1 MLLPALL
8 TCTLLAHAEPRP
20 LASPPP
26 AGEPIWVFLGEREAA
41 NGEVS
46 AELERLLRAGELPLT
61 DRALQRRAARRTV
74 PGLIDLHD
82 LPVSE
87 AALSAIRSTGA
98 TVRTTSRWLNAVSVM
113 ANGTERRAIES
124 LPMVASTQPV
134 RRAARP
140 VLVEGPAP
148 QAPASGGAS
157 GGGSGDGIAGISPYG
172 IALSQ
177 LEQINLVA
185 LHDRGFTGAGVV
197 IGILDTGFNRVHAAF
212 NHPEHPLEVIAE
224 WDFINGDPNT
234 AIERGD
240 NSQQHR
246 HGTWILSAIGGY
258 EPSEY
263 IGAAPDASFILAKT
277 EDVVSETP
285 IEEDYYVAGLEFIE
299 ANGGDLATSSL
310 GYFDWYLPED
320 FDGQTAVTTIAVN
333 IATANGLVCLTAAG
347 NAGHDEDPS
356 THHLGAPA
364 DAFEVITCGAVTDE
378 GATADFSSDGP
389 TVDGRVKPELLARG
403 VATAVTHSTNATGY
417 AGVSGTSLSTPLV
430 AGAVACIL
438 QARPDLT
445 VTALRSNLFA
455 TASDTLAGTA
465 PDPLFIRGYGLIRAN
480 LASIEGL
487 PPADLDWNGTVD
499 GADLGGL
506 LAQWGSCDECT
517 ECPADLT
524 GDCAVDGADLG
535 ELLSAWGGG

>member
-1 MLLPALL
+1 MLLPALIVCSSL
-8 TCTLLAHAEPRP
+8 FSTSAVRP
-20 LASPPP
+20 AAAPAAAAS
-26 AGEPIWVFLGEREAA
+26 PIWVFLDDRQAV
-41 NGEVS
+41 N
-46 AELERLLRAGELPLT
+46 AELDRVLHVGELPLT
-61 DRALQRRAARRTV
+61 DRALHRRAARRTI
-74 PGLIDLHD
+74 PGLVDFRD
-82 LPVSE
+82 LPVSD
-87 AALSAIRSTGA
+87 AALAAIRSAGA
-98 TVRTTSRWLNAVSVM
+98 TLRTTSRWLNAASVM
-113 ANGTERRAIES
+113 ATPQQRRLIES
-124 LPMVASTQPV
+124 LPMVRSTQPV
-134 RRAARP
+134 RSSPRP
-140 VLVEGPAP
+140 TIVEEPAP
-148 QAPASGGAS
+148 PAPASGGGD
-157 GGGSGDGIAGISPYG
+157 GGTGGIAGISPYG
-172 IALSQ
+172 IALPQ

-212 NHPEHPLEVIAE
+212 NHPDHPLDVIAE
-224 WDFINGDPNT
+224 WDFINDDPNT

-258 EPSEY
+258 APTEY

-277 EDVVSETP
+277 EDVASETP
-285 IEEDYYVAGLEFIE
+285 LEEDFYVAGLEFIE
-299 ANGGDLATSSL
+299 ANGGDVATSSL

-364 DAFEVITCGAVTDE
+364 DALEVITCGAVTDE
-378 GATADFSSDGP
+378 GATANFSSDGP
-389 TVDGRVKPELLARG
+389 SIDGRVKPELLARG

-438 QARPDLT
+438 QARPELT
-445 VTALRSNLFA
+445 VTALRDNLFA

-487 PPADLDWNGTVD
+487 PPADLDWSGTVD
-499 GADLGGL
+499 GADLGAL
-506 LAQWGSCDECT
+506 LSQWGPCQACT

-524 GDCAVDGADLG
+524 GDCVVDGADLG
-535 ELLSAWGGG
+535 ELLGAWDGG